1 MSKVKQSGKTA
12 QHAQRPG
19 KRLGV
24 KKFGGES
31 VKTGQILVKQ
41 KGTKFHA
48 GKGVGLGRDHTLFA
62 LTNGQVGF
70 YHRLGKAYVRITA
83 A

>member
-24 KKFGGES
+24 KKFGGEL
-31 VKTGQILVKQ
+31 VKTGQIIVKQ
-41 KGTKFHA
+41 RGTRFHA

-62 LTNGQVGF
+62 MIDGQIGF
-70 YHRLGKAYVRITA
+70 YTRHGKNYVHVTV
-83 A
+83 